1 MLRVRTSSLQLF
13 CALAGVIA
21 SLSAAPSAAAEYEIK
36 MLDHGDMGMMQ
47 FDPQLLKIAPGDT
60 VHFVATDK
68 DHNAVSIP
76 GMIPGG
82 AQPFASQ
89 IGQDLKVTLTVPG
102 VYGYRCTPHGS
113 LGMVGLIVVGQ
124 PVNEAEAKD
133 ASVPGLAHRTFA
145 RLFDELDSQ
154 RTAHN

>member
-1 MLRVRTSSLQLF
+1 M
-13 CALAGVIA
+13 AGAGELLGAV
-21 SLSAAPSAAAEYEIK
+21 PSVATEYEIK
-36 MLDHGDMGMMQ
+36 MLDHGDGGMMM
-47 FDPQLLKIAPGDT
+47 FDPQLLKITPGDT

-68 DHNAVSIP
+68 DHNAASIP
-76 GMIPGG
+76 GMIPSG
-82 AQPFASQ
+82 AQSFESQ

-113 LGMVGLIVVGQ
+113 LGMVGLIVVGP
-124 PVNEAEAKD
+124 PVNEAQAKE